1 MQRFG
6 SLASSL
12 SVQKTAFGRCSRK
25 PALVQSQVRFNRV
38 REKVPVKVWEALVQ
52 SQVKFNRVPVKFRRR
67 FRGALVQS
75 QVKFNRVPE
84 LCCSQVK
91 FNRVPEN
98 VWEALVQTRSGSI
111 AFRRRFRKRWEALM
125 QSQVKFNRVPDK
137 APEKVPEK

>member
-25 PALVQSQVRFNRV
+25 P
-38 REKVPVKVWEALVQ
+38 
-52 SQVKFNRVPVKFRRR
+52 
-67 FRGALVQS
+67 ALVQS